1 MTRNGT
7 IGDIS
12 AMISRSMPRI
22 QARKRISSLAA
33 FKEYQRGFTT
43 IGGWLLAKDKIST
56 AKHAKYF
63 MTGIHKS
70 FTRKLK
76 NRLGIVHPYQPVDE
90 PWAINDIV
98 KAAEYLLARRRE
110 ERVEEEDFET
120 DNDEYDS
127 DDEDE
132 DDGSDSDDESDEED
146 EDDVPKKRTSRKNAK
161 QEAKLDK
168 ITRSEIPATSS
179 KKSREQFKKLE
190 KEGVKAAKT
199 DEVESLIRQLS
210 SMSLNDPVYP
220 ALFYRLGV
228 LDPAAQG
235 MVAQPDIRR
244 GRITPRPTGPDEG
257 PRRREDMMCFG
268 CGNKGYG
275 IGAVVPKSMTLC

>member
-1 MTRNGT
+1 MVRVIEGLIGFNRHNWEQLKSELENLYDAERN
-7 IGDIS
+7 DRRYIS
-12 AMISRSMPRI
+12 NDLKKYAKI
-22 QARKRISSLAA
+22 QARKRILLLAA

-70 FTRKLK
+70 FARKLK

-120 DNDEYDS
+120 DDDEYDS

-132 DDGSDSDDESDEED
+132 DDGSDSDNESDEED
-146 EDDVPKKRTSRKNAK
+146 EDDVPKKKNSPEECETRSQTRQDHQIRDPGDIK
-161 QEAKLDK
+161 QEVTGA
-168 ITRSEIPATSS
+168 IQEAGEGRS
-179 KKSREQFKKLE
+179 K
-190 KEGVKAAKT
+190 
-199 DEVESLIRQLS
+199 
-210 SMSLNDPVYP
+210 
-220 ALFYRLGV
+220 
-228 LDPAAQG
+228 
-235 MVAQPDIRR
+235 
-244 GRITPRPTGPDEG
+244 GR
-257 PRRREDMMCFG
+257 
-268 CGNKGYG
+268 
-275 IGAVVPKSMTLC
+275 